1 MIPHLF
7 GDRSHACSRQ
17 PKSLCL
23 SQRVT
28 PKTSTSTSGVEAIS
42 NDLPLL
48 LIDDLFIEQV
58 FVNLLENAARYT
70 PPGTQVAVQ
79 AAIDGR
85 FVRITPSADG
95 GRGSGLGLAI
105 CRAIAKVHGGNIA
118 ASNRPGGGAEFILRL
133 LVRKDAPQVS
143 LATLIF

>member
-7 GDRSHACSRQ
+7 GDRSHAGSRQ

-70 PPGTQVAVQ
+70 PSGTHVSIQ
-79 AAIDGR
+79 AAIDGKSIR
-85 FVRITPSADG
+85 LSVADNGPGFPSDLVGRIFDKFFRATPSADG
-95 GRGSGLGLAI
+95 GP
-105 CRAIAKVHGGNIA
+105 
-118 ASNRPGGGAEFILRL
+118 RPWTAR
-133 LVRKDAPQVS
+133 S
-143 LATLIF
+143 

>member
-1 MIPHLF
+1 MQAP
-7 GDRSHACSRQ
+7 GNQSPCACHSESPQKRVRQ
-17 PKSLCL
+17 LQASKQLPD
-23 SQRVT
+23 
-28 PKTSTSTSGVEAIS
+28 
-42 NDLPLL
+42 DLPLL
-48 LIDDLFIEQV
+48 LIDGLLIEQV